1 MSVPPFTQELDIRKM
16 IDLTGRR
23 FGMWTVIQRAVSPYG
38 YEHLAFWH
46 CVCDC
51 GATADRRGS
60 QLLYAER
67 KGVFQSCQSCGA
79 IRGGTTH
86 GKSKTREYKVWAGM
100 MDRCTNKDHVAYNKY
115 GGRGIKVCDGWH
127 EFENFLRD
135 MGERPSGRLTL
146 DRIDNDGPYCK
157 ENCRWADYK
166 TQERNKSSNVV
177 LSHAGRSMVISAW
190 ADELGVSHQVI
201 SQRLRR
207 GWSVEDALTI
217 PPGKAFNWRGTTHK
231 DAATLTFDGRTQ
243 TYRQWADE
251 LGVSTA
257 TILSRLKRG
266 WTVERALTTPKH

>member
-1 MSVPPFTQELDIRKM
+1 MGKM

-23 FGMWTVIQRAVSPYG
+23 FGMWTVTQRAVSPSG

-86 GKSKTREYKVWAGM
+86 GKSKTPEYKSWFAM
-100 MDRCTNKDHVAYNKY
+100 ISRCEDEANDAYQQY
-115 GGRGIKVCDGWH
+115 GGRGITVCDEWH
-127 EFENFLRD
+127 DFDNFLRD
-135 MGERPSGRLTL
+135 MGKRPHVRMSI

-157 ENCRWADYK
+157 ENCRWTDSK
-166 TQERNKSSNVV
+166 TQNRNRRSNVTLTLNGV
-177 LSHAGRSMVISAW
+177 TKPVSAW
-190 ADELGVSHQVI
+190 AEDLGVSKEVI
-201 SQRLRR
+201 YQRLKNL
-207 GWSVEDALTI
+207 GWSTEDALTI